1 MKAHQ
6 KWDLLVLN
14 SKGFVNF
21 VMSNL
26 RNFEKFDTLNGSG
39 TLCRQSLCRQSLCRQ
54 SLCRQSLCRQ
64 VLFADRY
71 CLPTGSFLPTGTVYR
86 QVVFCRQVL
95 FTDR

>member
-26 RNFEKFDTLNGSG
+26 RTFEKFDTLKNVKKI
-39 TLCRQSLCRQSLCRQ
+39 T
-54 SLCRQSLCRQ
+54 
-64 VLFADRY
+64 FY
-71 CLPTGSFLPTGTVYR
+71 FP
-86 QVVFCRQVL
+86 
-95 FTDR
+95 